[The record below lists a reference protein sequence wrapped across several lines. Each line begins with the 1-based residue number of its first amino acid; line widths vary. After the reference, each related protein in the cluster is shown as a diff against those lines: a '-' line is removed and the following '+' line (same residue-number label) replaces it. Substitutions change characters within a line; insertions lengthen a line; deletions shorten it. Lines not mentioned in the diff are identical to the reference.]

1 MKKVVQYEEIVYYPK
16 HVWDE
21 TSMAFRNYLLNEAIN
36 QVKECKDIIYV
47 DDDEGI
53 NRSMDV
59 EYKCLD
65 AALHIA
71 RVTWYEI
78 DDRFDL
84 DLIIDDVKDI
94 INFLRSFNTE
104 SRISDLNELLAF
116 LVDTREI
123 SQ

>member
-16 HVWDE
+16 YVWDE
-21 TSMAFRNYLLNEAIN
+21 SDIAFRNYLLSEAIKKVRD
-36 QVKECKDIIYV
+36 VKNITYV
-47 DDDEGI
+47 DDTEAI
-53 NRSMDV
+53 ALTTNV
-59 EYKCLD
+59 NYKCID

-71 RVTWYEI
+71 RVTWYET